1 MDFIIHHGTIEN
13 SKDLLEKKKK
23 NIQHDLFLML
33 YDWELLP
40 DRKK

>member
-23 NIQHDLFLML
+23 IQHDLFLML